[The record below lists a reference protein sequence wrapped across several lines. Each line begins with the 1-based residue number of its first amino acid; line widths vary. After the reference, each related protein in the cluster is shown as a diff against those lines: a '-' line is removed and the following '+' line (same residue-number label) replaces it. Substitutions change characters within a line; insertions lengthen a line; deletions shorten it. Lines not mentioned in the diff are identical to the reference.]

1 MADNTWQ
8 KELKRATDNIGAVRT
23 DVYLVKKWQAAWIL
37 GFACIMLIGLI
48 MQLVTANLNVRA
60 LGLILVLVGAVA
72 IVAVYL
78 IMRYRGPLNYT
89 TYYYR
94 SKEGAEFVLQVISR
108 KWIILSSGG
117 TTLEYDRRDVKRRDG
132 LYGTAHPWD
141 WFRSAS
147 FLSAEDKGKDRRF
160 IGVYNTNGVDAKAM
174 LSVRNS
180 VIDYAE
186 AGGVRMRYFDVNAL
200 HGKVAVPPELYRA
213 ALKAGIK
220 VGNAEFIQPAS
231 EVK

>member
-60 LGLILVLVGAVA
+60 VGLILVLVGAVA

-108 KWIILSSGG
+108 KWIILSSGRN
-117 TTLEYDRRDVKRRDG
+117 DSRVRPPRRQKTRRPLRNGSPMG
-132 LYGTAHPWD
+132 LVQV
-141 WFRSAS
+141 
-147 FLSAEDKGKDRRF
+147 RF
-160 IGVYNTNGVDAKAM
+160 
-174 LSVRNS
+174 
-180 VIDYAE
+180 
-186 AGGVRMRYFDVNAL
+186 
-200 HGKVAVPPELYRA
+200 VP
-213 ALKAGIK
+213 
-220 VGNAEFIQPAS
+220 
-231 EVK
+231 

>member
-60 LGLILVLVGAVA
+60 VGLILVLVGAVA

-89 TYYYR
+89 TYYYQR
-94 SKEGAEFVLQVISR
+94 RCGIRPAGHKPQVD
-108 KWIILSSGG
+108 
-117 TTLEYDRRDVKRRDG
+117 Y
-132 LYGTAHPWD
+132 
-141 WFRSAS
+141 S
-147 FLSAEDKGKDRRF
+147 FLGRNDSRVRPPRRQK
-160 IGVYNTNGVDAKAM
+160 TRRPLRNGSPMGLVQ
-174 LSVRNS
+174 VR
-180 VIDYAE
+180 
-186 AGGVRMRYFDVNAL
+186 F
-200 HGKVAVPPELYRA
+200 VP
-213 ALKAGIK
+213 
-220 VGNAEFIQPAS
+220 
-231 EVK
+231 